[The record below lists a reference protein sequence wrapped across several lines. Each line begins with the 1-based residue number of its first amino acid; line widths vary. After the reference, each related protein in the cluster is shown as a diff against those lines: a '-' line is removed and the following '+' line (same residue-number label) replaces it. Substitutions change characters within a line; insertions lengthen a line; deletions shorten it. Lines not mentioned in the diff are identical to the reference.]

1 MVDVDEAAFEHDI
14 ELPVRPDPEDLKDRP
29 YRAPDPE
36 NTRPWAEALRAVLA
50 EPMDDPPPRV
60 TYDLYKALV
69 SETWQQRGEE
79 CTGFALA
86 AIANFH
92 LRMHKV
98 YSVLASEIF
107 TAFRKDVEIDFY
119 AYWGGDEEEAE
130 QAKRRIAEA
139 LEQRNGPTTDL
150 KLRSLLDG
158 RRKELREFVDDL
170 FRQYEMWMSEDFT
183 DEVDELRGM
192 ARDRLDKWIENTQWW
207 ELRATAA
214 DLYPLLRKY
223 TAADGQLDVCG
234 EIRRQED
241 WRFLDTAA
249 DCAGARWLSPGLAS
263 LLHSRM
269 KKVAR
274 RYKSLREL
282 DFGATELGRDS
293 ALTVSRRMLY
303 EMAQKYDRQAYE
315 EGSTL
320 RGALRG
326 WNALGVAAERAWV
339 YAAGD
344 EHGVV
349 EGELGLARMLDAVRR
364 PGAYYFRIDTS
375 DDAAMLRTMR
385 QALARG
391 GGSYPL
397 YCSARLH
404 SGWYRLFLGDEPGKD
419 RVIRQIHGDE
429 PEGYHAFVIVGYD
442 DHFGPAG
449 EAGFWIHNSWG
460 QQWGNDGY
468 AFLPVD
474 DWVRNKGDA
483 WALVPRPPPGLL
495 SKEDLAKRV
504 IDRFVAIPEPDRVPT
519 SEDMWPHLV
528 PIGDDGRLVTDSPY
542 GIDESLVK
550 TLLYLFQEET
560 RQDFVPRLLLFADGG
575 YLPREYAVGLL
586 KRLRSQLLGRRRIY
600 PIFLVW
606 ETAWW
611 ALTRVWIDQL
621 TWQQTGE
628 PDPWQFDPS
637 SAAVNE
643 VVADSFAPSVWKEAK
658 RRARRA
664 SEAADGATRLL
675 ANAISYKW
683 GQQVERGKP
692 FQVHLVAHGSGDLLL
707 SHLAPLLPAPITTC
721 TLWAPATTMEEF
733 RASYVPMLDD
743 GRLEHM
749 MILALDETKVAAT
762 GFEDALHIVSS
773 ILHFDWPWHA
783 RERAFGAGASPHRP
797 EPLLGMQRYLL
808 TDPEVA
814 RLRGE
819 GKVDV
824 QVLKYPLH
832 ELVISDVV
840 DARAPSHGSRWASG
854 GDEML
859 RRTIDHITSFTE
871 PPVPVRR
878 RDSMAGEP
886 RPRDPLLRARAGVPL
901 GRGSPPSGR
910 RG

>member
-1 MVDVDEAAFEHDI
+1 MVDVDDAAFEHDI

-36 NTRPWAEALRAVLA
+36 NPRPWAEALRAVLA

-60 TYDLYKALV
+60 AYDLYKRV
-69 SETWQQRGEE
+69 VGETWQQRGEE

-92 LRMHKV
+92 LRMHVV
-98 YSVLASEIF
+98 YSALASEIF
-107 TAFRKDVEIDFY
+107 TAFVSDVEGDLY
-119 AYWGGDEEEAE
+119 AYWGRDEEEAE
-130 QAKRRIAEA
+130 QAKRRITEA
-139 LEQRNGPTTDL
+139 LEHRNGPTTDV

-158 RRKELREFVDDL
+158 RREELREFVNDL
-170 FRQYEMWMSEDFT
+170 FRQYETWMSEDIT
-183 DEVDELRGM
+183 DEVAELRGM
-192 ARDRLDKWIENTQWW
+192 ARSRLDKWIDNTQWW
-207 ELRATAA
+207 ELRATAVDLSLLLAQYEA
-214 DLYPLLRKY
+214 DDLEV
-223 TAADGQLDVCG
+223 DVCQ
-234 EIRRQED
+234 EMRRRGD
-241 WRFLDTAA
+241 WRFQG
-249 DCAGARWLSPGLAS
+249 GAECHEVRWLSPGIAS
-263 LLHSRM
+263 LLHTPM
-269 KKVAR
+269 ALVAGQ
-274 RYKSLREL
+274 YQSLRDL
-282 DFGATELGRDS
+282 DFGRDGLGGDP
-293 ALTVSRRMLY
+293 AFAVSRRMLY
-303 EMAQKYDRQAYE
+303 EMAQKYDREAYE

-326 WNALGVAAERAWV
+326 WNALGVAAERAWM

-344 EHGVV
+344 EHGDI
-349 EGELGLARMLDAVRR
+349 EGELGLERMLDAVRR

-404 SGWYRLFLGDEPGKD
+404 SGWYRLFLGDEHGKD
-419 RVIRQIHGDE
+419 RVIRQTHGDE

-442 DHFGPAG
+442 DEFGPAK
-449 EAGFWIHNSWG
+449 ERGFWIHNSWG
-460 QQWGNDGY
+460 QQWGNEGY
-468 AFLPVD
+468 AFLPYE

-495 SKEDLAKRV
+495 TPEDLATNV
-504 IDRFVAIPEPDRVPT
+504 VDEFVDIPPQDCQPT
-519 SEDMWPHLV
+519 SQEMWPHLV
-528 PIGDDGRLVTDSPY
+528 PIGDDGRLVTDTPY

-560 RQDFVPRLLLFADGG
+560 RQDFVPRLLVFADGG
-575 YLPREYAVGLL
+575 YLPRGYSVGLL
-586 KRLRSQLLGRRRIY
+586 KRLRSQLLDQRRIY

-606 ETAWW
+606 QTEWW

-664 SEAADGATRLL
+664 CDEPDGAARLL

-683 GQQVERGKP
+683 RQQVARGKP

-707 SHLAPLLPAPITTC
+707 SHLAPLLPAPITSC

-743 GRLEHM
+743 GRLEHLT
-749 MILALDETKVAAT
+749 IIALDESKVQAV
-762 GFEDALHIVSS
+762 GFEDALHLVSN
-773 ILHFDWPWHA
+773 ILHFDWPWEA
-783 RERAFGAGASPHRP
+783 RERAFGSAASPHRP

-808 TDPEVA
+808 TDPAVA
-814 RLRGE
+814 RLREE
-819 GKVDV
+819 GKVEV
-824 QVLKYPLH
+824 QVLSYPLH
-832 ELVISDVV
+832 ELVIADAV
-840 DARAPSHGSRWASG
+840 DARVEPRSPLWASG
-854 GDEML
+854 GDVIL
-859 RRTIDHITSFTE
+859 RRTIDHVTSFTE
-871 PPVPVRR
+871 PPVPRR
-878 RDSMAGEP
+878 RGSAAEGP
-886 RPRDPLLRARAGVPL
+886 RHRDPLLRARAGVPL
-901 GRGSPPSGR
+901 GRGSPPGGR
-910 RG
+910 RA